1 MPAFSGLFFFRRY
14 REINTDLDVDIEMV
28 RYISTA
34 QILIYLKMHRL
45 SIYLSIYLY
54 VYLKGNSLIKL

>member
-34 QILIYLKMHRL
+34 QILIYLKMHRSIYL
-45 SIYLSIYLY
+45 SIYLSIYMYILR
-54 VYLKGNSLIKL
+54 VIL